1 MRRMIGRM
9 AGLRVGLL
17 VGLLAFVV
25 EALPAQSGGLQSS
38 GVATPGGSIV
48 VEVASNDRQID
59 VLNAATGEVTRHDV
73 PPGKSVTVPIPPVPP
88 GTVLILR
95 AGRGRRAS
103 WLVIEVVAPS
113 P

>member
-1 MRRMIGRM
+1 MRRSFGRL
-9 AGLRVGLL
+9 AGFFAL
-17 VGLLAFVV
+17 VVPP
-25 EALPAQSGGLQSS
+25 LPAQSGGLQCS
-38 GVATPGGSIV
+38 GVATPGGTIV

-59 VLNAATGEVTRHDV
+59 VLNPATGEITHHDV

-88 GTVLILR
+88 GSVLLVR